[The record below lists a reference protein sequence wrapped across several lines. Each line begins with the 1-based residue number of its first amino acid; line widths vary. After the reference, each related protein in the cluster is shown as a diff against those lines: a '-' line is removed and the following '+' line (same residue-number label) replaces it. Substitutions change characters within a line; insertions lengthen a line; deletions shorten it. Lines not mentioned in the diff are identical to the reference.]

1 MRELL
6 RDTTVLLAA
15 TPAPPPVEGDPWERA
30 ARVEEATLS
39 LARAILAH
47 AGRIVMAWDDALSPL
62 VAQVALEQQPPRQVE
77 QSVPEDPRERTPR
90 FVAYRLVGAG
100 PSAWDVALTRLGT
113 VQVRD
118 VPRDPGER
126 RSRRQ
131 HTAPSRASVL
141 GMRRNM
147 IVESAPRA
155 LIGLGG
161 GADLGEMTELFA
173 EHHPEMPV
181 FVLETTSDAAAEQ
194 ARRGAIAIDR
204 QILDEH
210 DRLFAELA
218 ASRGWERAEDEDV
231 ERVVPYPLVAQM
243 LVERLAAMGGR
254 RNR

>member
-161 GADLGEMTELFA
+161 GVRPHRGNLSGFRALSLAGFA
-173 EHHPEMPV
+173 TPGGG
-181 FVLETTSDAAAEQ
+181 S
-194 ARRGAIAIDR
+194 G
-204 QILDEH
+204 
-210 DRLFAELA
+210 
-218 ASRGWERAEDEDV
+218 SRHSFG
-231 ERVVPYPLVAQM
+231 PTFYS
-243 LVERLAAMGGR
+243 GIF
-254 RNR
+254 